1 MGVLTVDEQTGL
13 VEGLCNVR
21 YAKNVGTF
29 LKQNINLLRIFRK
42 LAQNSINPQPTP
54 PNQPPF
60 KK

>member
-42 LAQNSINPQPTP
+42 LAQNSINP
-54 PNQPPF
+54 
-60 KK
+60 